1 MMKKNKGVFQ
11 MNEVMKAMLTR
22 RSVRKYKQDKVP
34 REVLD
39 QIMEA
44 GTYAASAKNRQPW
57 LILCVTNEAMLDRM
71 SRLNAAVMNMK
82 KEDYDPFFGAP
93 AALVVLA
100 RKDVPTRAYDGSL
113 MMGNLMLAAH
123 AMGLGSCWVN
133 RAYEVFESEEGKQI
147 LRELGVTEEY
157 EGVGNCVLGYIDGE
171 VREAAPRKECVVYV
185 D

>member
-1 MMKKNKGVFQ
+1 
-11 MNEVMKAMLTR
+11 MNDVMKALLTR
-22 RSVRKYKQDKVP
+22 RSVRKYKQDKVSK
-34 REVLD
+34 EVLD
-39 QIMEA
+39 QIMEV
-44 GTYAASAKNRQPW
+44 GTYAPSAKNRQPW
-57 LILCVTNEAMLDRM
+57 LILCVTNEAMIDRM
-71 SRLNAAVMNMK
+71 ARLNAAVLGMK

-93 AALVVLA
+93 AVLVVLA

-113 MMGNLMLAAH
+113 MMGNLMNAAH

-147 LRELGVTEEY
+147 LQELGVEEAY

-171 VREAAPRKECVVYV
+171 VREAAPRRECILYV

>member
-1 MMKKNKGVFQ
+1 MMKKNEGVFH

-22 RSVRKYKQDKVP
+22 RSVRKYKADKVP

-93 AALVVLA
+93 AVLVVLA
-100 RKDVPTRAYDGSL
+100 KKDVPTRVYDGSL

-147 LRELGVTEEY
+147 LRELGVEEEY
-157 EGVGNCVLGYIDGE
+157 EGVGNCVLGYIEGD

>member
-1 MMKKNKGVFQ
+1 

-22 RSVRKYKQDKVP
+22 RSVRKYKADKVP

-93 AALVVLA
+93 AVLVVLA
-100 RKDVPTRAYDGSL
+100 KKDVPTRVYDGSL

-147 LRELGVTEEY
+147 LRELGVEEEY
-157 EGVGNCVLGYIDGE
+157 EGVGNCVLGYIEGD

>member
-1 MMKKNKGVFQ
+1 MT
-11 MNEVMKAMLTR
+11 EVMKAMLTR
-22 RSVRKYKQDKVP
+22 RSVRKYKTDKVP

-71 SRLNAAVMNMK
+71 ARLNAAVMNMK

-100 RKDVPTRAYDGSL
+100 KKDVPTRAYDGSL

-147 LRELGVTEEY
+147 LRDLGVTEEY
-157 EGVGNCVLGYIDGE
+157 EGVGNCVLGYIDGQ
-171 VREAAPRKECVVYV
+171 VREAAPRKECVIYV
-185 D
+185 E

>member
-1 MMKKNKGVFQ
+1 
-11 MNEVMKAMLTR
+11 MNEVMKAILTR

-71 SRLNAAVMNMK
+71 ARLNAAVMNMK

-133 RAYEVFESEEGKQI
+133 RAYEVFESEEGKEI